1 MLDEFLDENITLTDN
16 CLDMNSGNGEYNGEQ
31 NSLPEKNRVIK
42 NHAVTMQNIEVPA
55 RLQNQNK
62 EFITDFVNQLKQK
75 IESVKTLVIDRF
87 EGNLAVC
94 ENRETGEMMNIDIS
108 KLPENIEE
116 GDVLK
121 LENNKY
127 QIDEEKRK
135 EIEDRITNKL
145 QDLFE
150 E

>member
-1 MLDEFLDENITLTDN
+1 
-16 CLDMNSGNGEYNGEQ
+16 
-31 NSLPEKNRVIK
+31 
-42 NHAVTMQNIEVPA
+42 MQNIEVPA

-121 LENNKY
+121 LENNEY

>member
-1 MLDEFLDENITLTDN
+1 MLDHILNE
-16 CLDMNSGNGEYNGEQ
+16 DMNFNDNYIDNNNESIESNGNQ
-31 NSLPEKNRVIK
+31 CLLPEKNRTLK
-42 NHAVTMQNIEVPA
+42 NHAVTMHNMVDSAELQTQND
-55 RLQNQNK
+55 
-62 EFITDFVNQLKQK
+62 EFVTDFVNQLKHK

-87 EGNLAVC
+87 EGDLAVC
-94 ENRETGEMMNIDIS
+94 ENRETGEMMNIEIS

-121 LENNKY
+121 LENNQYKK
-127 QIDEEKRK
+127 DEEERK
-135 EIEDRITNKL
+135 KIEERISNKL